1 VPLNGLAALA
11 EEAIEPNGCELD
23 DVVEFAAKGFEGL
36 TCPEKG
42 FETGAG
48 VLAEGVDCAA
58 ANGLMVTFLVAAFAK
73 GFTA

>member
-1 VPLNGLAALA
+1 
-11 EEAIEPNGCELD
+11 
-23 DVVEFAAKGFEGL
+23 L